1 MHLLAALQN
10 PAFIAILAL
19 VLAVVWMLRDETD
32 KTRPLLVIALTVN
45 LFYGFFL
52 TFFMGR
58 EGALLPWKYD
68 HVLFRIDAALGLPA
82 YAIAQPLQGPWR
94 TALTVVYQLM
104 VPMMIAWFLVLRS
117 RTARAAL
124 VLTYVAELITGPLLY
139 VLLPACGPIYAFGA
153 QWLDPPPVDAN
164 AIRLAGMPNAF
175 PSLHIGTAFVLVLFA
190 PGRVWRVVA
199 LAFLVG
205 TALATL
211 STGEHYVIDLA
222 AGLIFGCFAASL
234 GCRRYRA
241 ALVYL
246 AVVIAWSFSIRF
258 ASVFLLDH
266 PAVVRIAAAL
276 TVLLAVVAAVR
287 QGRACPAD
295 EFALT
300 PSA

>member
-1 MHLLAALQN
+1 
-10 PAFIAILAL
+10 
-19 VLAVVWMLRDETD
+19 VLA
-32 KTRPLLVIALTVN
+32 
-45 LFYGFFL
+45 
-52 TFFMGR
+52 
-58 EGALLPWKYD
+58 
-68 HVLFRIDAALGLPA
+68 
-82 YAIAQPLQGPWR
+82 
-94 TALTVVYQLM
+94 VVYQLM
-104 VPMMIAWFLVLRS
+104 VPMMIAWFLVVRS

-153 QWLDPPPVDAN
+153 QWLHPPAVDAST
-164 AIRLAGMPNAF
+164 IRLAGMPNAF

-190 PGRVWRVVA
+190 PGRIWKAVA

-258 ASVFLLDH
+258 AYVFLLDH
-266 PAVVRIAAAL
+266 PTVVRIAAAL
-276 TVLLAVVAAVR
+276 TVQLAVLAVVR
-287 QGRACPAD
+287 QGRTRPAD
-295 EFALT
+295 EIALT